1 MSRIRW
7 VLYVDLDQIIAAVEV
22 LRRPELAGKRIIVGK
37 SSNWT
42 GTCKVVACLATLDKM
57 LYLESR
63 NQEFSAFNGRHVWT
77 TESGETRRQVA
88 GSRRTI
94 KATAVPLV

>member
-22 LRRPELAGKRIIVGK
+22 LQRPELAGKPIAVGK

-42 GTCKVVACLATLDKM
+42 GICKVVACLAALDKM

-63 NQEFSAFNGRHVWT
+63 NQGVSAFNGRHVLT
-77 TESGETRRQVA
+77 TESDEGDGSSA
-88 GSRRTI
+88 G
-94 KATAVPLV
+94 